1 MDWSPPGSSVREILQ
16 ARWLEWVAI
25 PFPRGSSRPRD
36 QIRVSCI
43 SRQILYRLSH
53 QGSPHMYIQTHYVDV
68 QPKFFFRKTIPHHTV
83 FNEVYMFSLFGV
95 LIVKMLVKS
104 TQLFFQPCSVWQTL
118 VAKYW
123 TRRSLKVPFNS
134 MLSILKFS
142 RAAYNHRGDHELTF
156 WNPRA
161 GRGHGDLIEATS
173 LFPGR
178 PPLRSFKWA
187 NMSGCHAQWW
197 ARSRG
202 LSVSHFPFLPGR
214 CHVLFISVLLTA
226 GIMHSTGLSKLTG
239 GNEKKKVSILFFHL
253 VFGGGCTVC
262 LLSCTSLLFL
272 S

>member
-1 MDWSPPGSSVREILQ
+1 MDWSPPGSSVRGILQ

-68 QPKFFFRKTIPHHTV
+68 QPKFFFCKTIPHRTV
-83 FNEVYMFSLFGV
+83 FSEVYMFCLFGV

-104 TQLFFQPCSVWQTL
+104 TQLFFQPCSVWQTP

-142 RAAYNHRGDHELTF
+142 KAAYNHRGDHELTF

-187 NMSGCHAQWW
+187 N
-197 ARSRG
+197 G
-202 LSVSHFPFLPGR
+202 LSAILWTTKRSL
-214 CHVLFISVLLTA
+214 LLQWVLLY
-226 GIMHSTGLSKLTG
+226 LSIFLGCSSIG
-239 GNEKKKVSILFFHL
+239 GY
-253 VFGGGCTVC
+253 GAA
-262 LLSCTSLLFL
+262 LSALQGSAQRSCIRNTSLE
-272 S
+272 SPV